1 MLKLATKTINLIREQ
16 LINAI
21 ANLILSREEGVSIPQ
36 GYQPKVRYNENR
48 VDEDVILTVEYLTT
62 FDGTSINACGVSHYS
77 DGSPFQDTPELSR
90 LDTDGLLA
98 LYKVLQDA
106 IDQQER
112 EERAFREFLSR
123 QA

>member
-1 MLKLATKTINLIREQ
+1 M
-16 LINAI
+16 
-21 ANLILSREEGVSIPQ
+21 G
-36 GYQPKVRYNENR
+36 EN
-48 VDEDVILTVEYLTT
+48 VILTVEYITT
-62 FDGTSINACGVSHYS
+62 FDSTNINACGVSHYA

-98 LYKVLQDA
+98 LYKVLHGA

-112 EERAFREFLSR
+112 EERAFKEFLAR